1 MQPDDL
7 LNVVKTKFPDITQD
21 EQSRAVTVPRDSF
34 FPLMS
39 YLKCLDPAFDNLH
52 CLTAVDRK
60 DHIELVYI
68 LYSFKARQFLTVKV
82 KLGNDGL
89 EIESVESLW
98 RSADWLEREVY
109 DLFGVKFRNHPNLQ
123 RILNPDDWQGYPL
136 RKDYTQKDL
145 VRKP

>member
-7 LNVVKTKFPDITQD
+7 FSLVKSKFPDITRD
-21 EQSRAVTVPRDSF
+21 EQSRAVTVPQGSF
-34 FPLMS
+34 LSLMS
-39 YLKCLDPAFDNLH
+39 YLKGLDPAFDNLH
-52 CLTAVDRK
+52 CLTAVDWK
-60 DHIELVYI
+60 DHVELVYI
-68 LYSFKARQFLTVKV
+68 LYSFTARQFLIVKV
-82 KLGNDGL
+82 NLGNEAL

-136 RKDYTQKDL
+136 RKDYTHKDL

>member
-7 LNVVKTKFPDITQD
+7 LNAVKAKFPDITQD

-34 FPLMS
+34 FPLLS
-39 YLKCLDPAFDNLH
+39 YLKGHDPAFDNLH

-68 LYSFKARQFLTVKV
+68 LYSLKARQFLIVKV
-82 KLGNDGL
+82 KLGNETL

-109 DLFGVKFRNHPNLQ
+109 DLFGVRFRNHPNLQ

-136 RKDYTQKDL
+136 RKDYTNKDL
-145 VRKP
+145 VKKP